1 MFISLRFV
9 APSSK
14 PCEIAT
20 WDSEEPRW
28 SVIQLLGWHVQDLAA
43 AFAMLRPSLDSTSP
57 RRHAP
62 RSGHWC
68 ENLMGN
74 AWKVHTW
81 RLFPFPLLQSCGNK
95 PNKQRWNKDETK
107 MKQRWNKDDNI
118 NITTKSIALWWNPWS
133 WQTMWKI
140 VGSGP
145 SPPLSPRDLG
155 QGEGHWH
162 VRKSPRRGGPLS
174 SLRLVTSSR
183 RNVNNLFDIQ
193 LGTCF
198 VDLHNTC
205 IVYVFSQF

>member
-20 WDSEEPRW
+20 WDLAEPHW

-74 AWKVHTW
+74 AWKVHIW

-95 PNKQRWNKDETK
+95 PKKHRWNKDETK
-107 MKQRWNKDDNI
+107 MKTLTSGQNRQHYDETHEVGKHCGNCRKWTI
-118 NITTKSIALWWNPWS
+118 VTIVTERPWS
-133 WQTMWKI
+133 RRRSLTRAEISSKRWSIEFLASRHI
-140 VGSGP
+140 VKKKCQQP
-145 SPPLSPRDLG
+145 F
-155 QGEGHWH
+155 WH
-162 VRKSPRRGGPLS
+162 SIWH
-174 SLRLVTSSR
+174 
-183 RNVNNLFDIQ
+183 LFCRF
-193 LGTCF
+193 T
-198 VDLHNTC
+198 
-205 IVYVFSQF
+205 